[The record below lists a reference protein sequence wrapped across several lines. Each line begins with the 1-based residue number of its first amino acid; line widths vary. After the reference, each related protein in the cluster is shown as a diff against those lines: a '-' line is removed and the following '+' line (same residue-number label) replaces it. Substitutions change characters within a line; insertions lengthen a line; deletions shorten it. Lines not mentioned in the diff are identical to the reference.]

1 LAKVRDGDVI
11 RLDSHT
17 GALTVQVPEEAF
29 AHRSV
34 PTPMLEH
41 NQHGMGRDLFRM
53 FRTNAATAEE
63 GGGVCY
69 PAATT

>member
-1 LAKVRDGDVI
+1 
-11 RLDSHT
+11 
-17 GALTVQVPEEAF
+17 
-29 AHRSV
+29 
-34 PTPMLEH
+34 
-41 NQHGMGRDLFRM
+41 MGRDLFRM